1 MALQTK
7 IKEIE
12 EEMGKTQINKKTEY
26 HLGQLKAKLAKYKTQ
41 IFDAENKSGPKGDG
55 FDVVRY
61 GDARIAM
68 IGMPTLFRIPKCRE
82 KLTAHQID

>member
-1 MALQTK
+1 MALQAK
-7 IKEIE
+7 VKEIE

-26 HLGQLKAKLAKYKTQ
+26 HLGQLKAKLARYKSQ
-41 IFDAENKSGPKGDG
+41 IIEAETKSGPKGDG

-68 IGMPTLFRIPKCRE
+68 IGMHT
-82 KLTAHQID
+82 HQDSQV